1 MKKSIYILF
10 FLTFQISVSQAQV
23 EHLKVIKT
31 SIFNNDENQSTLKN
45 SFTENIFLEIVP
57 LETVDFKNNSEGKFS
72 FNDSKKQLFTT
83 DLIVEK
89 ELYLTKNETVQ
100 KTKVNTINL
109 DVNIN
114 DEFVNKVIKKKIA
127 EEIKNYINMN
137 EALTYGDRS
146 LNSYKNLLELE
157 NKLIITQ
164 KITSEIEVQIGKDIY
179 PYLKKILK
187 SEIDKTLQNS
197 LNLFAINF

>member
-1 MKKSIYILF
+1 M
-10 FLTFQISVSQAQV
+10 
-23 EHLKVIKT
+23 
-31 SIFNNDENQSTLKN
+31 
-45 SFTENIFLEIVP
+45 
-57 LETVDFKNNSEGKFS
+57 
-72 FNDSKKQLFTT
+72 
-83 DLIVEK
+83 
-89 ELYLTKNETVQ
+89 
-100 KTKVNTINL
+100 
-109 DVNIN
+109 
-114 DEFVNKVIKKKIA
+114 IKKKIA

-179 PYLKKILK
+179 TYLKKMLK

>member
-1 MKKSIYILF
+1 MKKSLYILF
-10 FLTFQISVSQAQV
+10 FLTFQISVSQTQV
-23 EHLKVIKT
+23 ENLKVIKT
-31 SIFNNDENQSTLKN
+31 SIFNDEENKNKLKN
-45 SFTENIFLEIVP
+45 SLTDNIFSEIVP

-72 FNDSKKQLFTT
+72 FSESKKRLFTT
-83 DLIVEK
+83 DLIAEK
-89 ELYLTKNETVQ
+89 KLYITKNESFQ
-100 KTKVNTINL
+100 KTEVNTNNL
-109 DVNIN
+109 DVNIK

-157 NKLIITQ
+157 NKLIISQ